1 MDKIETFLKFTLP
14 TVVLSSLSYEICY
27 LWGLDI
33 NIADTPLSNG
43 DILRGWQQ
51 WYIFLIPLLFI
62 TLFPNSII
70 RVWNFI
76 KKRPR
81 KGSVKHS
88 NSLKIA
94 NVLLRILTI
103 FATILF
109 LAYLLFGDQ
118 LIAFLILSF
127 SIFSFRFL
135 ANLTINKIINGRFL
149 MFTSMICL
157 FSSMVGSYASLFA
170 RLDYHKSLF
179 EDKSLVEVDGYKKT
193 VVRIYE
199 NWTLVR
205 YGFETYAW
213 LHHQSDRKII
223 YNTDRTYFLGAICFA
238 HRNSYLKDSFSN
250 YMCDTYQSTELLEE
264 DDDENCLLDAYKKKS
279 KEIRNEAFRK
289 CYSKT

>member
-33 NIADTPLSNG
+33 NIAHTPLSNG

-81 KGSVKHS
+81 KGSVKHINNERLAS
-88 NSLKIA
+88 I
-94 NVLLRILTI
+94 LLVTLTI

-109 LAYLLFGDQ
+109 AMFLLFGDQ

-135 ANLTINKIINGRFL
+135 ASLSKNRIINGRFL
-149 MFTSMICL
+149 MFISMICL
-157 FSSMVGSYASLFA
+157 FSSIIGSYASLFA
-170 RLDYHKSLF
+170 KLDYYNSLF
-179 EDKSLVEVDGYKKT
+179 DEKTYVEVNETKKN
-193 VVRIYE
+193 VIRVYE

-205 YGFETYAW
+205 NGFESYAW
-213 LHHQSDRKII
+213 LHHQSERKII
-223 YNTDRTYFLGAICFA
+223 YNVDRLHFLGIACFA
-238 HRNSYLKDSFSN
+238 QRQSFINNSFSRF
-250 YMCDTYQSTELLEE
+250 MCDAYEKIEVLEDGE
-264 DDDENCLLDAYKKKS
+264 DENCLIDAYKKPKS
-279 KEIRNEAFRK
+279 MRK
-289 CYSKT
+289 DELNKCFSKS